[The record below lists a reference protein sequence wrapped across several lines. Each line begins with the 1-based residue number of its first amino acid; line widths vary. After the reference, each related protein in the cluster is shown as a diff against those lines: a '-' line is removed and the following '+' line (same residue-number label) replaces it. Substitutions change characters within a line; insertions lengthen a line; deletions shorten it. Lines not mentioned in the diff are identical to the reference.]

1 MSTNGVACGWFT
13 VEPSSRAAT
22 PSDAEPTQAQPGEVA
37 LAKSER
43 ERDTSPTVTD
53 SALVELSV
61 GNHAFA
67 FDLYQAIRAE
77 GDNLFYSPYSIS
89 VALAMAYAGARTA
102 TEQQMADT
110 LHFTLPQ
117 EQLHPAFNAL
127 DLRLAGPDQERG
139 EQSAEPFTLR
149 VANAMWAQA
158 GYPFLP
164 TFLDLVAGNYGTGVR
179 LSDFIDVDK
188 REQARL
194 AINQWVMD
202 ETEDKIKDLI
212 PQGILTELTRLVL
225 TNAIYFKGEWDKPFL
240 NGTKD
245 SPFSL
250 LNGEQVSVPMM
261 SRRVDTLYAEG
272 DGYQAVEL
280 PYKGDRVRMLV
291 VLPAPGQFEAFER
304 SLDDAQ
310 LQAILGAL
318 SRQDI
323 MLFMPRFQFEASF
336 NLSKILAAMGMPD
349 AFDPEKADFSGMDG
363 TRTLYISHVLHKAF
377 VAVDEMG
384 TEAAA
389 ATAVIVNKESL
400 PMMVEID
407 RPFLFVI
414 RDAETDSLL
423 FIGRVVDPRG

>member
-1 MSTNGVACGWFT
+1 MSANGTACGWFT
-13 VEPSSRAAT
+13 VERSSSAT
-22 PSDAEPTQAQPGEVA
+22 TPPDTEPTPAKSGEVL

-43 ERDTSPTVTD
+43 ERNTSPTVTD
-53 SALVELSV
+53 PALAELSA
-61 GNHAFA
+61 GNRAFA
-67 FDLYQAIRAE
+67 FDLYQAIRTE

-89 VALAMAYAGARTA
+89 IALAMAYAGARTA
-102 TEQQMADT
+102 TEGQMADT

-127 DLRLAGPDQERG
+127 DLRLTGPDQEDRETNG
-139 EQSAEPFTLR
+139 ESFTLR
-149 VANAMWAQA
+149 IANALWAQA
-158 GYPFLP
+158 SYPFLP
-164 TFLDLVAGNYGTGVR
+164 TFLDLVAENYGTGVR
-179 LSDFIDVDK
+179 LVDFVNPEN

-225 TNAIYFKGEWDKPFL
+225 ANAIYFKGEWDKPFL
-240 NGTKD
+240 NGTRD
-245 SPFSL
+245 SPFTL
-250 LNGEQVSVPMM
+250 LDGEQVSVPMM
-261 SRRVDTLYAEG
+261 SRRAETLYAEG

-304 SLDDAQ
+304 SLNDAQ
-310 LQAILGAL
+310 LQAILSAL
-318 SRQDI
+318 SQDDI
-323 MLFMPRFQFEASF
+323 KLFMPRFQFEASF
-336 NLSKILAAMGMPD
+336 NLNDVLAAMGMPD

-363 TRTLYISHVLHKAF
+363 TRWLYIADVLHKAF

-389 ATAVIVNKESL
+389 ATGVIVEIVSQPQVVK
-400 PMMVEID
+400 ID

-414 RDAETDSLL
+414 RDAETGSLL